1 MGLFDFGKSKK
12 DKISSL
18 SDNVIKK
25 SVIPKKIKDSPD
37 CFADSSTVAPDER
50 AFYQPDNYYTYYTYA
65 GTGQGNRITTF
76 DERKSKSYPSARGLY
91 VAEILL
97 LDYCNQGKYPK
108 PKGGYPGFWWFE
120 YGIRDVGHALES
132 LAERGF
138 LRWGSKKN
146 SLKNLKVQELKDIL
160 INNNLPANG
169 KKDELIERISN
180 EIADEKIEIK
190 DYIPKYEL
198 TELGNEELEDNGYIP
213 YMHKHKSKTVEGN
226 IFGEQFNVWAI
237 NKLFKDGNATEWK
250 RVVGQIELKQFGI
263 NMAEATVADNK
274 KTDEKK
280 VDKNLNKDNIRD
292 YLSSKKDEIAQ
303 RIKTPGDGFDEE
315 SKGIKLKTLG
325 KDKEALVEFYVSIGK
340 GFDAPALYREAA
352 IILRKYEM
360 YEEELQVIES
370 GIQNVPQYSHVSLIE
385 RREKLLSIMSKK
397 KQENDKSSSDDF
409 DTIMRHIT
417 SGLTGDSDKDLSYLK
432 SMCETYKNHEMAQEI
447 LRACGR
453 LIYNAIPEDKKQEM
467 NKAISN
473 DKAGTDAAIEEI
485 RFNIYKKNYDKA
497 LEMTEALVNKI
508 ENSNLYQDDRVSEY
522 HDFQEF
528 FEEILYRHIY
538 KPQKDIRNA
547 PVFPF
552 VEIYY
557 LYGSLLVEMK
567 RPVEAREALKKG
579 LQWNPMCFKML
590 SEYIETYKMEGDM
603 GNFYDNTIEAF
614 RIAFRS
620 ADVARCFRNI
630 GYYFVEKKLYSE
642 AKAAYF
648 LSMSY
653 DNQSGQAQSE
663 LYYIS
668 QMAGNIPDP
677 GINEAKKYSEK
688 YGFPLGVDENILKI
702 AYSYFYKFK
711 EIGQMDGAEYCGS
724 IIYDLTH
731 DEEIKKMLDFLH

>member
-12 DKISSL
+12 EKTFSV
-18 SDNVIKK
+18 SDNASKK
-25 SVIPKKIKDSPD
+25 SIIPKKIKDSPD

-50 AFYQPDNYYTYYTYA
+50 AFYQPDNYYTYYTYP

-76 DERKSKSYPSARGLY
+76 DERKNKSFPSARGLY

-146 SLKNLKVQELKDIL
+146 SLKDLKVQDLKDIL

-169 KKDELIERISN
+169 KKDELIERIAN
-180 EIADEKIEIK
+180 EIPDEKIEIK

-198 TELGNEELEDNGYIP
+198 TELGYSELEDNGYVP

-226 IFGEQFNVWAI
+226 TFGEPFNVWSV
-237 NKLFKDGNATEWK
+237 NKLFKDGNATDWK
-250 RVVGQIELKQFGI
+250 RVVGQIEQKRFGL
-263 NMAEATVADNK
+263 NMVEAAVKEKK
-274 KTDEKK
+274 KTDEKTG
-280 VDKNLNKDNIRD
+280 NKDFNKEDIRD
-292 YLSSKKDEIAQ
+292 YLSSKKDEIDR
-303 RIKTPGDGFDEE
+303 RINTSGDGFDEE
-315 SKGIKLKTLG
+315 SKGIKLKSLG

-340 GFDAPALYREAA
+340 RFDAPALYREAA

-360 YEEELQVIES
+360 YEEELQVIDS
-370 GIQNVPQYSHVSLIE
+370 GIQNVAQNNQASLIE

-397 KQENDKSSSDDF
+397 KQENDKLSSDDF
-409 DTIMRHIT
+409 DTIMRQIT
-417 SGLTGDSDKDLSYLK
+417 SGLTGDTDKDLSYLK
-432 SMCETYKNHEMAQEI
+432 SMCEKYKNHEMAQEI

-567 RPVEAREALKKG
+567 RPIEAREALKKG

-603 GNFYDNTIEAF
+603 ENFYDNTIEAF

-731 DEEIKKMLDFLH
+731 DEEIKKMLDSLH